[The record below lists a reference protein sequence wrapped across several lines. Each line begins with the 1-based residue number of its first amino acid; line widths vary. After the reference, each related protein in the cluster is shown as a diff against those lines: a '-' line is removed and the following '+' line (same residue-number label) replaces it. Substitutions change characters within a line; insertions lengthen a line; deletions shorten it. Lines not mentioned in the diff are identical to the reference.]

1 MRRVFNEKTV
11 RLIGNERKKR
21 EPELEIFEVQ
31 LGSLVYFTSI
41 LLSNL
46 SFN

>member
-21 EPELEIFEVQ
+21 EPEIFKVQ
-31 LGSLVYFTSI
+31 LGSLV
-41 LLSNL
+41 
-46 SFN
+46 